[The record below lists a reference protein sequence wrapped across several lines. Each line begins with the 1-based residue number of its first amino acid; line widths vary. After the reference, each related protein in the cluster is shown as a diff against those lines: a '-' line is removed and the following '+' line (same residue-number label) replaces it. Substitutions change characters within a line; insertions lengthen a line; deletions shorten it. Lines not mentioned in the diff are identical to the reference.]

1 MTTNTPICSYCEEN
15 YPSGL
20 ETGVNSFFFNGLFIK
35 QETLVEASQ
44 HEPVAEELT
53 NSNEELQ
60 KELEKRPEAEHLD
73 TETTDATDGFAKS
86 QKDLAD
92 LIQQLEDYSDVAEKF
107 TKSFEDLTEWLP
119 TVKLQTSELKPIST
133 QPNVIEEQIH
143 ETEVSGP
150 ATVC

>member
-1 MTTNTPICSYCEEN
+1 M
-15 YPSGL
+15 

-35 QETLVEASQ
+35 QETLAEASQ

-53 NSNEELQ
+53 NSNVELQ

-86 QKDLAD
+86 QKDLTD

-107 TKSFEDLTEWLP
+107 TKSFDDLTEWLP
-119 TVKLQTSELKPIST
+119 TVKLQASELKPIST
-133 QPNVIEEQIH
+133 QPDVIEEQIH
-143 ETEVSGP
+143 EAEVSGP
-150 ATVC
+150 TTVC